1 MGNTGRH
8 MPCDAPGCYAPT
20 PCPSCASRRD
30 AIRAAKEP
38 VSARKLVGEP
48 FGVVLV
54 PTTAGRALT
63 ADGPLGALPPMVSRY
78 PDGTTFA
85 GIPMDRWAVEHGRH
99 AHGPRSRVTRGLPL
113 WWDGALVREGWWR
126 AWCVRTADMS
136 RPAPCPVCPGVDDV
150 LAICRELEAAGLCR
164 VVVLDLVDGALVECA
179 P

>member
-1 MGNTGRH
+1 MAEHGILFQDE
-8 MPCDAPGCYAPT
+8 M
-20 PCPSCASRRD
+20 
-30 AIRAAKEP
+30 IRALRRP
-38 VSARKLVGEP
+38 VGDPLLVGEP

-126 AWCVRTADMS
+126 AWCVWTADVS
-136 RPAPCPVCPGVDDV
+136 RPAPCPVCPGLDDV